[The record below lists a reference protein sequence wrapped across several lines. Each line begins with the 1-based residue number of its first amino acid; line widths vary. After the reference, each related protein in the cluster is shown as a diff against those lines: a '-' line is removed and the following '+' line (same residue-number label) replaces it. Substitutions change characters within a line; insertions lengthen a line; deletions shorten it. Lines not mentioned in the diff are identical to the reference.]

1 MFTEN
6 VRSRQLASS
15 GSGMLLY
22 YLAAIF
28 KGLHP
33 RVDDDFVDKLNY
45 HYTSAIIFAFAIIV
59 SAKQYVGYPIQC
71 WVPAQFTDAWEQ
83 YTENYCWVENTYY
96 LPLTSAFPLEYGD
109 RRARQISYYQWV
121 PFVLALEALMFYI
134 PCIMWR
140 VPLCEYRTAL
150 VKYVGESISYIRRQ
164 KSIQR
169 LIADETPIRSNIE
182 SIIAEDDESRSLI
195 SFSSCPNKIPVP
207 RLLLTFVRINVQ
219 SLTQMAC
226 DARMMDA
233 DARAATVQT
242 IAGHME
248 DALEIQ
254 REVTDVSGMCV
265 SKRWGSYVTCLYVFI
280 KTLYLINVVGQIF
293 LLNTF
298 LGTDNIFYG
307 FHILKDL
314 LNGREWEVSGNFPR
328 VTMCDFE
335 VRVLGNVHH
344 HTVQCVLMINMFNE
358 KIFLF
363 LWFWYF
369 MVSIVSMFSVG
380 HWMLMSFLPGQ
391 HMKFIRKYLKATD
404 LATDR
409 QSVKKFVHKFL
420 GYDGVFCMRMISAH
434 AGDIMATELIVALWH
449 NFNDRVRKSPI
460 EMFEGGVTQ
469 SPSKLD
475 ANFKTWL
482 LGQTRNK
489 PPFDGSNPIRSKKR
503 RKSDGYFTFV

>member
-1 MFTEN
+1 
-6 VRSRQLASS
+6 
-15 GSGMLLY
+15 MLLY

-140 VPLCEYRTAL
+140 
-150 VKYVGESISYIRRQ
+150 G
-164 KSIQR
+164 
-169 LIADETPIRSNIE
+169 
-182 SIIAEDDESRSLI
+182 
-195 SFSSCPNKIPVP
+195 
-207 RLLLTFVRINVQ
+207 INVQ

-369 MVSIVSMFSVG
+369 MVSI
-380 HWMLMSFLPGQ
+380 

>member
-1 MFTEN
+1 
-6 VRSRQLASS
+6 
-15 GSGMLLY
+15 MLLY

-109 RRARQISYYQWV
+109 RRYILFFDNLRARQISYYQWV

-140 VPLCEYRTAL
+140 GLLHWHSVEKVSCKLAYFCNILAL
-150 VKYVGESISYIRRQ
+150 LG
-164 KSIQR
+164 
-169 LIADETPIRSNIE
+169 
-182 SIIAEDDESRSLI
+182 
-195 SFSSCPNKIPVP
+195 
-207 RLLLTFVRINVQ
+207 INVQ

-226 DARMMDA
+226 DARMMDT
-233 DARAATVQT
+233 DARSATVQT

-254 REVTDVSGMCV
+254 REVRKVTDVSGLCV
-265 SKRWGSYVTCLYVFI
+265 GKRWGSYVTCLYVFI
-280 KTLYLINVVGQIF
+280 KTLYFINVVGQVF

-298 LGTDNIFYG
+298 LGTDNLLYG

-369 MVSIVSMFSVG
+369 MVSIVSVFSMG
-380 HWMLMSFLPGQ
+380 HWILISFLPGQ

-420 GYDGVFCMRMISAH
+420 GYDGVFCMRMISTH

-449 NFNDRVRKSPI
+449 NFTDRVRKSPI

-489 PPFDGSNPIRSKKR
+489 PAYDAANPTRSKKR

>member
-1 MFTEN
+1 MPIRHNNRTYHYSLKKCERTNFAPRFI
-6 VRSRQLASS
+6 RSYSAVGITDSKLHKHYLHKDKKVLSL
-15 GSGMLLY
+15 GMLLY
-22 YLAAIF
+22 YLAAIL
-28 KGLHP
+28 KGVHP

-45 HYTSAIIFAFAIIV
+45 HYTSAIVFAFSIIV
-59 SAKQYVGYPIQC
+59 SAKQHVGYPIQC

-96 LPLTSAFPLEYGD
+96 LPLTNAFPLDYSD
-109 RRARQISYYQWV
+109 RRFRARQISYYQWV

-134 PCIMWR
+134 PCIIWR
-140 VPLCEYRTAL
+140 
-150 VKYVGESISYIRRQ
+150 G
-164 KSIQR
+164 
-169 LIADETPIRSNIE
+169 
-182 SIIAEDDESRSLI
+182 
-195 SFSSCPNKIPVP
+195 
-207 RLLLTFVRINVQ
+207 LLHWHSGINVQ

-233 DARAATVQT
+233 DARNATVQT
-242 IAGHME
+242 VAGHME
-248 DALEIQ
+248 DTLEIQ
-254 REVTDVSGMCV
+254 REISDVSSFCLGR
-265 SKRWGSYVTCLYVFI
+265 RWGSYVTCLYVFI
-280 KTLYLINVVGQIF
+280 KILYVVNVVTQIF
-293 LLNTF
+293 LLNIF

-363 LWFWYF
+363 LWFWFF
-369 MVSIVSMFSVG
+369 MVSIVSFFSMV
-380 HWMLMSFLPGQ
+380 HWMLLSFFPGN
-391 HMKFIRKYLKATD
+391 HLKFVRRYLRATD

-420 GYDGVFCMRMISAH
+420 GVDGVFCLRMISAH
-434 AGDIMATELIVALWH
+434 AGDIMATELIVALWQS
-449 NFNDRVRKSPI
+449 FNDRVRKSPI
-460 EMFEGGVTQ
+460 EMFEGGVGQ
-469 SPSKLD
+469 SPTKLE
-475 ANFKTWL
+475 NIVPFKTWISN
-482 LGQTRNK
+482 TNRK
-489 PPFDGSNPIRSKKR
+489 PIFDGGSAIMRGGRKR

>member
-1 MFTEN
+1 
-6 VRSRQLASS
+6 
-15 GSGMLLY
+15 MLLY

-121 PFVLALEALMFYI
+121 PFVLALEALCFYV

-140 VPLCEYRTAL
+140 
-150 VKYVGESISYIRRQ
+150 G
-164 KSIQR
+164 
-169 LIADETPIRSNIE
+169 
-182 SIIAEDDESRSLI
+182 
-195 SFSSCPNKIPVP
+195 
-207 RLLLTFVRINVQ
+207 LLHWHSGINVQ

-254 REVTDVSGMCV
+254 REVTDVSGLCV
-265 SKRWGSYVTCLYVFI
+265 SKRWGNYVTCLYVFI
-280 KTLYLINVVGQIF
+280 KMLY
-293 LLNTF
+293 
-298 LGTDNIFYG
+298 
-307 FHILKDL
+307 
-314 LNGREWEVSGNFPR
+314 
-328 VTMCDFE
+328 
-335 VRVLGNVHH
+335 LGNVI
-344 HTVQCVLMINMFNE
+344 L
-358 KIFLF
+358 
-363 LWFWYF
+363 
-369 MVSIVSMFSVG
+369 
-380 HWMLMSFLPGQ
+380 Q
-391 HMKFIRKYLKATD
+391 HMKFIRKYLRATD

-420 GYDGVFCMRMISAH
+420 GFDGVFCMRMISAH

-482 LGQTRNK
+482 LGQTRELESEGDLEKAYIISGQINLPDSVSRVEVQLCWCK
-489 PPFDGSNPIRSKKR
+489 QRKR
-503 RKSDGYFTFV
+503 NETGTDDDCVH